1 MGAMFA
7 VLLVLLIAVPF
18 LELWV
23 IVEVWQ
29 AVGGWWTIVAL
40 LAISVAG
47 AWLVKREGT
56 GVWFRLNRQ
65 IEQGKVPHNEVI
77 DGALILFAGAL
88 MLTPGF
94 LTDIVGLALL
104 LPPTRAGVRAV
115 VRRLLFGWVERTARA
130 GGAVRYVVWGSRRAR
145 AAQTWRRPGQAGDI
159 IDVAAVDLHADGVG
173 NHRDGSDPVA
183 PSRAL
188 AREVDR

>member
-1 MGAMFA
+1 MVTMFA
-7 VLLVLLIAVPF
+7 VLLVLLIVVPF

-29 AVGGWWTIVAL
+29 AIGGWWTIFAL
-40 LAISVAG
+40 VAISFAG

-94 LTDIVGLALL
+94 LTDIVGLLLL
-104 LPPTRAGVRAV
+104 LPPTRAGVRAI
-115 VRRLLFGWVERTARA
+115 VRRLLFGWAERTARV
-130 GGAVRYVVWGSRRAR
+130 GGAVRYVVWGSRGAR
-145 AAQTWRRPGQAGDI
+145 AAQAWRRSGTGGDV
-159 IDVAAVDLHADGVG
+159 IDVDGVESG
-173 NHRDGSDPVA
+173 RADVAGFDGDPFGS
-183 PSRAL
+183 PRPL
-188 AREVDR
+188 ARESES

>member
-1 MGAMFA
+1 MVPMFA
-7 VLLVLLIAVPF
+7 VLLVLLIVVPF

-29 AVGGWWTIVAL
+29 AIGGWWTIFAL
-40 LAISVAG
+40 LTISLAG

-94 LTDIVGLALL
+94 LTDLVGLVLL
-104 LPPTRAGVRAV
+104 LPPTRAGVRTI
-115 VRRLLFGWVERTARA
+115 VRRMLFGWAQRTARV
-130 GGAVRYVVWGSRRAR
+130 GGAVRYVVWGSRGAR
-145 AAQTWRRPGQAGDI
+145 AAQTWRRGGAGGAV
-159 IDVAAVDLHADGVG
+159 IDVDGADADGLDAD
-173 NHRDGSDPVA
+173 RFGS
-183 PSRAL
+183 SRPL
-188 AREVDR
+188 ARELDS